1 MTSMGRE
8 LHTAEEIRDEV
19 ARLLNSGRKK
29 PLPVPL
35 PYKLSMDSD
44 PFDDFGANWA
54 MYEQGG
60 WALHRDDVRR
70 AIVAV
75 KAKWDLA

>member
-1 MTSMGRE
+1 MTRE

-19 ARLLNSGRKK
+19 ARLLNAGRSK

-35 PYKLSMDSD
+35 PHKLTLDAD

-54 MYEQGG
+54 MPEQGA
-60 WALHRDDVRR
+60 WSLHREDVKR

-75 KAKWDLA
+75 KAKWDLR